1 MSVMSVLE
9 FERATAIV
17 TFDMPVS
24 NGNPIHIAFNGGS
37 YELLMK
43 KTQFCIWNETGH
55 HDVHFAIIN
64 FFSWAQ
70 YKQLSDSHTS
80 GANEIPFNQINVLK
94 CGIRLI

>member
-37 YELLMK
+37 YESHSH
-43 KTQFCIWNETGH
+43 CIQWR
-55 HDVHFAIIN
+55 F
-64 FFSWAQ
+64 
-70 YKQLSDSHTS
+70 L
-80 GANEIPFNQINVLK
+80 
-94 CGIRLI
+94 